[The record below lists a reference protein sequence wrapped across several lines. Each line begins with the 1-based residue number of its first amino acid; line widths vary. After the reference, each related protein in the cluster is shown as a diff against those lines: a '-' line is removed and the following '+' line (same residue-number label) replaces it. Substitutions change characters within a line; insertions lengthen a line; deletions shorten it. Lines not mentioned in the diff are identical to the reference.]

1 MISYSDGPLGIDVFK
16 KKERECPFSKIPSLD
31 TRVAMAPKRDSIKT
45 NKHTIAPAYN
55 KGAYQVIPKSCIK
68 DIGR

>member
-1 MISYSDGPLGIDVFK
+1 MISYSNAALGIDVFK
-16 KKERECPFSKIPSLD
+16 KKERECPFKNIPSLD
-31 TRVAMAPKRDSIKT
+31 TRVAMAPKRDSLKST
-45 NKHTIAPAYN
+45 KHTIAPAYN